1 MPEQKRGLV
10 CGWNASQEDLDHLPY
25 FPTLWLSRGELLK
38 ERRIAR
44 AGRRSL
50 YFIIFILF
58 LFSLARL
65 LACLLADNWQKQGPL
80 KSEWAS
86 RVFNNRH
93 QTFSLRVLLCICIKR
108 AAAAIYEWGEKKIR
122 SCVCARLVRRFCC
135 VRPHAC
141 VCVCVCFSWRNS
153 KRYLGLQISG
163 AAHAFCLTEGK
174 LNYLWL
180 SA

>member
-58 LFSLARL
+58 LFSLARSLACL

-93 QTFSLRVLLCICIKR
+93 QTFSLRFLLCINAMHIKR
-108 AAAAIYEWGEKKIR
+108 AAAAIRMRRKKIR

-141 VCVCVCFSWRNS
+141 VFF
-153 KRYLGLQISG
+153 L
-163 AAHAFCLTEGK
+163 A
-174 LNYLWL
+174 
-180 SA
+180 